1 MPQTNEQR
9 ERAAIE
15 RLLSEARTNVEFDWM
30 PKGVN
35 AETPYA
41 ADIIGFCA
49 CFYYGF
55 QTCFWYGDFRVSY
68 TQWDAE
74 AGCDFEMF
82 ASGPTPFIAVFRLI
96 ARIEQFATPI
106 EEPEDEG

>member
-1 MPQTNEQR
+1 MPRTNEQR

-15 RLLSEARTNVEFDWM
+15 RLRAEARTNVEIDWM
-30 PKGVN
+30 PDGVN

-41 ADIIGFCA
+41 ADIIGFRA
-49 CFYYGF
+49 CGYYGIRP
-55 QTCFWYGDFRVSY
+55 CFWYGDFRATCDLVE
-68 TQWDAE
+68 D
-74 AGCDFEMF
+74 GCSRRLD

>member
-15 RLLSEARTNVEFDWM
+15 RLRAEARTNPNLSWL
-30 PKGVN
+30 P
-35 AETPYA
+35 AEDDPSV
-41 ADIIGFCA
+41 IGFSA
-49 CFYYGF
+49 FFRYGISGGVH
-55 QTCFWYGDFRVSY
+55 YNEFRVSCDR
-68 TQWDAE
+68 WDDE
-74 AGCDFEMF
+74 AVCEYQSAAM
-82 ASGPTPFIAVFRLI
+82 GPTPFIAVFRLI